1 MLLPGV
7 NYEESRYGYNASNW
21 EYGVELLMKGYAALI
36 NGEYHFVADVFN
48 VVIIKKDTN
57 FKENLQG
64 NFGIKY
70 DDWCA
75 KFGDLF
81 RVGCAGIIGGGGDP
95 GGQ

>member
-1 MLLPGV
+1 MLQKKKKNHICQYQLF
-7 NYEESRYGYNASNW
+7 
-21 EYGVELLMKGYAALI
+21 MKGYAALI
-36 NGEYHFVADVFN
+36 NDEYHFVADVLT
-48 VVIIKKDTN
+48 VVIMKNDTN
-57 FKENLQG
+57 FKENFQD

-81 RVGCAGIIGGGGDP
+81 RAGCAGIIGGGGDT